1 MFVPGKILGILGDK
15 VRSPWDTRVGHNYE
29 ANGIAY
35 FTPNVSDKEKKLN
48 NIATWIAKLTHSSLK
63 LNKKEKHMKLLYDDD
78 FRIDYRLIHFQKN
91 II

>member
-1 MFVPGKILGILGDK
+1 M
-15 VRSPWDTRVGHNYE
+15 GHNYE

-35 FTPNVSDKEKKLN
+35 FTPNVSDKEKKFY

-63 LNKKEKHMKLLYDDD
+63 LNKKEKHMKLYDDD

-91 II
+91 I